1 MLEDGDC
8 EGGEGGAGG
17 ADGAYTGNV
26 SAGGAHIGSAWA
38 GAVCAGGV
46 STDGVFTGGD
56 EAMDKADETT
66 LEGDSVVAGAH

>member
-8 EGGEGGAGG
+8 EGGEGGA
-17 ADGAYTGNV
+17 DGAYIGSV
-26 SAGGAHIGSAWA
+26 LAGSVLAGGVST
-38 GAVCAGGV
+38 GGV